1 MTTPATAEAPKHDL
15 SRLDLEPAKLDFLSV
30 KTQIV
35 FATVLS
41 TILIFTIFWP
51 SLTIGFLHDDWLHL
65 DYVAR
70 AVSKG
75 DWSDFLAN
83 FHGNWGG
90 SDLML
95 SYRPLISLSL
105 LIDFLVYKTNALGF
119 HITNLLLT
127 SCCCLFVALIAS
139 ELCGPFGN
147 RMRAATAIWAALLF
161 AAYPLH
167 IESVAWVIGRVD
179 LLCTLFYLAS
189 LYYFLRLK
197 LIEEKAYIWLCVV
210 CFGLSLLSKEMAV
223 TLPAVATVFAFL
235 IPDSANITSNQKPWA
250 KFIRI
255 PSPLEQRTLWLLWL
269 TLGAFA
275 LIRMIFLGS
284 AVGGYGADGAAG
296 AILGLDTLFA
306 SFANKAALLKVVV
319 PINEEI
325 LPISKRLMTIGFTT
339 YIAAGVFAGLRC
351 LATPLLTRYFI
362 AFFLFGAITLLPTFQ
377 IWNIANN
384 LSGARLFF
392 LSSAPLALAL
402 AFAFVPS
409 EDSIDKVSTK
419 LIATAGV
426 GFLAFTLV
434 VFCTF
439 CHSNMTAFTGAGEML
454 KKLREEVS
462 TLYQQNADRKFVL
475 LNLPSD
481 FQGAPV
487 LARPQYF
494 KTMIKPPFSVI
505 DASNNF
511 DFEAQETNLPNEVA
525 KDNKSPQQ
533 VYFSESDLKLHPLNS
548 STDSSANSGFNCSF
562 NDMKDCKINPTA
574 TKITD
579 GKQWFVFCKEQPQVV
594 TQISSVRLYPASE
607 GLQVLKPIEAINP
620 LYTPLVRI
628 KMTVDANQPIDRLLH
643 LVRFKWTQ
651 KNTVLSREKTAPIV
665 RTGDNIYECPL
676 GDNKEWQLGGPVEGV
691 GIALQN
697 SPYYVDVQSIEGISM
712 TECVPEL
719 LKVPGQSQFRF
730 NAKNVRDASALL
742 VLISEPNTVFD
753 NLSDANAL
761 KKYRNLQVTAKEK
774 TLASHEPSLTR
785 KVQSWLHFLQTEG
798 TFNIPPEVY
807 NDGKTHQIVAVALDS
822 TGNMIGLPSRILKV
836 N

>member
-1 MTTPATAEAPKHDL
+1 MTTPATTEAPKHDL
-15 SRLDLEPAKLDFLSV
+15 SKLDLEPAKLDFLSV

-35 FATVLS
+35 FATSLS
-41 TILIFTIFWP
+41 AILIFTIFWP

-65 DYVAR
+65 DYLAR
-70 AVSKG
+70 AVTKG
-75 DWSDFLAN
+75 DWADFLAN
-83 FHGNWGG
+83 FYSNWGR

-105 LIDFLVYKTNALGF
+105 FTDFLVYKTNAIGF
-119 HITNLLLT
+119 HVTNLLLT

-167 IESVAWVIGRVD
+167 VESVAWIIGRVD

-197 LIEEKAYIWLCVV
+197 LIEEKPYIWLCVV
-210 CFGLSLLSKEMAV
+210 CFVLSLLSKEMAV

-235 IPDSANITSNQKPWA
+235 IPDNANIASNQKPWA

-275 LIRMIFLGS
+275 LIRTIVLGS
-284 AVGGYGADGAAG
+284 AIGGYGSVGAGG
-296 AILGLDTLFA
+296 AIVGLDTLFA
-306 SFANKAALLKVVV
+306 NFANKAALLKVVV
-319 PINEEI
+319 PVNEEI

-339 YIAAGVFAGLRC
+339 YIAAAVFAALRC

-362 AFFLFGAITLLPTFQ
+362 AFFLFGAIALLPTFQ

-409 EDSIDKVSTK
+409 EDSIDKISTK
-419 LIATAGV
+419 LATTVGV
-426 GFLAFTLV
+426 GFLAFTLI
-434 VFCTF
+434 VFCALS
-439 CHSNMTAFTGAGEML
+439 HSNVTAFSGAGEML
-454 KKLREEVS
+454 KKLRQEVS
-462 TLYQQNADRKFVL
+462 TLHQQNTDRKFAL

-481 FQGAPV
+481 FHGAPV

-494 KTMIKPPFSVI
+494 KTMITPPFSV
-505 DASNNF
+505 SGEGNNF
-511 DFEAQETNLPNEVA
+511 DFKAQDTNLPNEVA
-525 KDNKSPQQ
+525 KDNESPQLL
-533 VYFSESDLKLHPLNS
+533 YFSESDLKLHPLNS
-548 STDSSANSGFNCSF
+548 TTDSSANSGFNCSF
-562 NDMKDCKINPTA
+562 NEVKDCKINPAA

-579 GKQWFVFCKEQPQVV
+579 GKKWFVFYKEQPQVV
-594 TQISSVRLYPASE
+594 TQASSVRLYPASE
-607 GLQVLKPIEAINP
+607 GLQVFKPIKAINP
-620 LYTPLVRI
+620 LYTPLVRM

-651 KNTVLSREKTAPIV
+651 KNSVLSSEKTAPII

-676 GDNKEWQLGGPVEGV
+676 RDNQEWQFGGPVEGV

-697 SPYYVDVQSIEGISM
+697 SPYYVDLQSIEGITM
-712 TECVPEL
+712 TECIPDL
-719 LKVPGQSQFRF
+719 FKVSGKDQFRF
-730 NAKNVRDASALL
+730 NAKSVRDAAALL
-742 VLISEPNTVFD
+742 VLVSEPNTIFD
-753 NLSDANAL
+753 NMSDANAL
-761 KKYRNLQVTAKEK
+761 KKYRNLQVTPQEK
-774 TLASHEPSLTR
+774 KLASQEPSLTG
-785 KVQSWLHFLQTEG
+785 KVQSWLHFQQTEG

-807 NDGKTHQIVAVALDS
+807 NDGKTHHIVVVALDR